1 MRMLNADDDDSNPIC
16 EHYYKTNKLA
26 RADMP
31 SRDEAA
37 KNKQNSPRRRV
48 SDNVLWPL

>member
-37 KNKQNSPRRRV
+37 NKQTKQSAPARLR
-48 SDNVLWPL
+48 